1 MRLNA
6 FSSSWASGVTSGRGS
21 RGSSGPAR
29 SGRRRT
35 GPARPARH
43 AGAVAGRQ
51 MHRYSI
57 RRRENL
63 NQGVALSEQSPIT
76 NAVFMPDDKD
86 VARLLD
92 WFAAYDALAE
102 RGDVEGMADVALF
115 PLTVTTNDS
124 AGECVTQQWDRAT
137 FVQAMRAAVG
147 EPRPRLDNQRQPVFL
162 NADLAVVV
170 TDSTVTTGEQVLHMR
185 YVDVMAKTGGE
196 WRFTSMI
203 QAGWGDMLR
212 AASGA

>member
-1 MRLNA
+1 M
-6 FSSSWASGVTSGRGS
+6 
-21 RGSSGPAR
+21 
-29 SGRRRT
+29 
-35 GPARPARH
+35 
-43 AGAVAGRQ
+43 
-51 MHRYSI
+51 
-57 RRRENL
+57 
-63 NQGVALSEQSPIT
+63 SEQSPIT
-76 NAVFMPDDKD
+76 SAVYTPADQD
-86 VARLLD
+86 VTRLLD

-124 AGECVTQQWDRAT
+124 AGECVTQQWDRDT
-137 FVQAMRAAVG
+137 FVQAMGMAAS
-147 EPRPRLDNQRQPVFL
+147 EPRLDNHRRPVFL

-170 TDSTVTTGEQVLHMR
+170 TDSTVTTGEQVQHMR

-212 AASGA
+212 GAPAA